1 MRLTI
6 ASLCGLVLLAQQ
18 LETRVVEPRHAAS
31 ARDGQELATV
41 IRSAAEIRDVRI
53 SPDGKQISFSGSPD
67 QLAMMSWLAS
77 ALDVPADR
85 PGEPLEFVT
94 PGAAGDLVR
103 VHYLPGMPPSSFQ
116 ELGTVARSVSRA
128 RRLFTYRPSR
138 AVLVRGTNQ
147 EVALAGWLIQELQT
161 NPRSARDFAVPGAAD
176 DWVRIF
182 PLDPGTTVERLQAL
196 GVAIRNSLDETSV
209 HAYSAGKV
217 LVLRDTHARIAEAE
231 RIIAREMTP

>member
-1 MRLTI
+1 MKLTI
-6 ASLCGLVLLAQQ
+6 ASLCGLALLAQQ
-18 LETRVVEPRHAAS
+18 LDTRVVEPRHATS
-31 ARDGQELATV
+31 VRDGQELATV

-53 SPDGKQISFSGSPD
+53 SPDGKQISFTGSPD

-85 PGEPLEFVT
+85 SGEPVEFVT
-94 PGAAGDLVR
+94 PSAGDLVR

-138 AVLVRGTNQ
+138 AILVRGTNQ
-147 EVALAGWLIQELQT
+147 EVALAGWLIQELHT
-161 NPRSARDFAVPGAAD
+161 NPRSARDFAVPGAAG

-182 PLDPGTTVERLQAL
+182 PLDPGTSVERLQAL
-196 GVAIRNSLDETSV
+196 GVAVRNSLDGASV
-209 HAYSAGKV
+209 YAYNAGKA
-217 LVLRDTHARIAEAE
+217 LVLRDTQARIAEAE